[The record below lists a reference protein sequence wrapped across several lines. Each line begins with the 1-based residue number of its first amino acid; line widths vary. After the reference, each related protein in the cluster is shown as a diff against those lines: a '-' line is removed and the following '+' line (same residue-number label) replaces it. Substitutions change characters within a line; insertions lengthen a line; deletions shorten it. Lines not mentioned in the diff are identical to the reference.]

1 MIEANPRYASAIA
14 QECHDAA
21 ADIEVYNC
29 AISDYDGDIEMITSK
44 TEGMPDWVRGISH
57 ISSKNHK
64 GARLLENEKNLK
76 FAGEKITVP
85 CMTLDSFIEQAE
97 IDHLDLLKVDVEG
110 HEMNIFGDYS
120 WNLKPSLVKVEH
132 SHIDE
137 KPLVEILSREGYLVW
152 VERND
157 IYGVLK

>member
-1 MIEANPRYASAIA
+1 
-14 QECHDAA
+14 
-21 ADIEVYNC
+21 
-29 AISDYDGDIEMITSK
+29 
-44 TEGMPDWVRGISH
+44 
-57 ISSKNHK
+57 
-64 GARLLENEKNLK
+64 
-76 FAGEKITVP
+76 
-85 CMTLDSFIEQAE
+85 MTLDSFIEQAE